1 MIKRSKSWVSFS
13 AITLILF
20 LLKVQYRNF
29 SSAIPLEDLLEYL
42 FGEFLTSFVESIV
55 ISYLS
60 KSGGLILNFA
70 YTVPISLSTILLPV
84 FPDLNW
90 FITASMKYVLYVLIF
105 LFTKYK
111 DTILIRKSKNK
122 LKEKILQNQFQLC

>member
-1 MIKRSKSWVSFS
+1 MIKCSKSWVSFS

-29 SSAIPLEDLLEYL
+29 SSAIPLEDLLEYF

-55 ISYLS
+55 LSYLS